1 MVTLLKTGD
10 ARRPTRTIQSLVGI
24 DQLELRRPMD
34 DDLAQAV
41 ELSEAL
47 VEGGG
52 YISDF
57 VDRLVI

>member
-1 MVTLLKTGD
+1 
-10 ARRPTRTIQSLVGI
+10 
-24 DQLELRRPMD
+24 MD